1 MTAPGNLF
9 DNIYSSRSPSGTS
22 NMFDSIYKRP
32 ETEEEKRQREERER
46 QAEARRQAE
55 AASRPGPDAPSWLGT
70 QARANVAG
78 LARMGL
84 NTLARAAG
92 YADVIT
98 PERFR
103 SGMAPKFEEMAQ
115 QVTERLAPQDQRRRQ
130 EFESG
135 VAGAEL
141 TGELLKYYAT
151 GRGAQALPAV
161 RQAVSKMVPAQARL
175 AKATAAGTGA
185 FTLGAIEDIGT
196 RPETSLGALGA
207 MGARAVGSVNVPGMG
222 QVSLEPAAQQLER
235 LAQTPTG
242 RAFIGTVAGAIPETA
257 FAGAARVFGAG
268 RRMTGSAMDQLRQS
282 FARRPAVEDVTARS
296 VTPPVDEAA
305 RAAATER
312 LMAEQPSPIS
322 QAMRQFQEFRAGY
335 GPRALELPV
344 RPEAP
349 AAPSVREGIEA
360 MRDPFVRQ
368 ARAEQAIAEN
378 AAQVAAGREGY
389 SQMVRGAR
397 EAQLGTQAEIAARE
411 AQAAQDA
418 LNAPTIAQ
426 RSVLE
431 RLRERAPGIGI
442 GLAQAGLG
450 AGAGYA
456 AGETPEERAYLAS
469 IGAGLAGVPRLGA
482 RAGVP
487 SIPQEVRSVGRFGFV
502 RLPETYT
509 PNLALETEHVANVLA
524 RTEPI
529 LSRIGA
535 RTQEAV
541 NGAGLFGGDVSPNSI
556 MRFAE
561 NAPDEELRTAAAVR
575 GLAFGQD
582 QQLWYRKARP
592 EEPNTTAA
600 FVLTGK
606 DFAELPDEAIDA
618 IVTRLRADDALG
630 PYGGATRDGNHLLAL
645 NLKRYTGMDDE
656 QFGRAVRR
664 AVDEIGDAYD
674 IDVYPSAYY
683 AEHLDGSA
691 DYVRAIGR
699 RPDALRAARDAIV
712 DAEPEY
718 LRYAQAT
725 GADVDVARREIA
737 DRVESLDRLLQQVE
751 QPPPLGRTQDTVPV
765 AQAARQVYSM
775 FPRLRAQRDE
785 VVVPE
790 MVTRLNTMVDDLVN
804 QNVIPR
810 EMAQDFYRGAT
821 LDQRQIARLA
831 LPELR
836 EDPKYTLY
844 TVVNSILSSGQQVP
858 VETRQGLNVFDQYL
872 KTGRFSILNPEDVQY
887 KQAVTGGKKGFTG
900 ERGTGLLGEAM
911 AASPR
916 TLNHEQA
923 LARLDALVQAFGEEG
938 AVEALVEGVPIMAGR
953 TVKEERPAL
962 VYLFGPKIG
971 QYAMDKLGIPGGG
984 KSTIDLWM
992 ARLDYA
998 LRGDAGAIQ
1007 GNKLNDTVLP
1017 TMRRRMQGVLAEFA
1031 KQNNMPESS
1040 AQALAWYAIKN
1051 AFRNAGGR
1059 EKRLAYATLG
1069 SATTEAM
1076 MTPPGRQFAEPL
1088 AQGLTRRGAYEQAA
1102 EGWNDPRLREFARR
1116 TGREG
1121 TIAPMQGAFAGK
1133 VFDIGGALGEG
1144 LRTPMG
1150 RRLAAKGGV
1159 IGAGELVETIG
1170 ESEEGSPQLR
1180 ATGQAMKVLGGASLI
1195 YPALKRG
1202 GKAAGGA
1209 VRDAMAQ
1216 TPQGRRML
1224 GMISK
1229 DIQTDPR
1236 VKEIVENGVLAAA
1249 RDKALGRELIAEA
1262 QRVGGPEV
1270 ERIISDIVEQ
1280 ERFEKAVLNPDD
1292 MAAAIAV
1299 ANRIADAVQDRGRRA
1314 VSAGLMSEATYRKRE
1329 RTWLPRMYGKY
1340 EGQGVM
1346 AETPS
1351 GVRTEPYRI
1360 EDFKRRLD
1368 LTPEQRNEL
1377 GEIREISYRLAEA
1390 FGPGGRNIAT
1400 ANMFQ
1405 QLADVPGV
1413 VEPRYKQA
1421 VDAVIAARQAED
1433 VARQA
1438 GNADATREAA
1448 RARLEAKAQLETI
1461 RKEFAKGD
1469 QYVTLPD
1476 TPGLGVL
1483 RKAVVRRDAADFL
1496 VNVDDFEDTRGTWNK
1511 LLQTWKKI
1519 KTVYNLSTH
1528 GGNFASNAGVAQM
1541 NGLWIPLQPYYLKKA
1556 ADAFD
1561 PSIVRDIART
1571 TAGGVAGVAMG
1582 ETPEERLKYGIAGA
1596 GIAAG
1601 APTALRRAGIV
1612 KGKPP
1617 AIKYDPDVKY
1627 LTENGVLERGLPLY
1641 GVLPVKGLADDKAAL
1656 RTLMRTT
1663 RPETRKALEEQ
1674 GLKAMGNVEL
1684 AARKLDA
1691 TVTRAYSL
1699 EDGIYRVAL
1708 FKYLKDKGVSNEQA
1722 LVQVKEAFPSY
1733 ETRSPILKAIKNIYS
1748 PFVMFTA
1755 KYVPAM
1761 VDKIMEHPE
1770 RWVLL
1775 AALWGGLDEASRREY
1790 GAVDPKDLPENQ
1802 RNYNYLIPGRI
1813 QVDAIAR
1820 PAFEALGVQVPEGDK
1835 YTFDVARWT
1844 PFSAFTGS
1852 PAPGMVASQLDIGL
1866 PAIAQP
1872 GGPAVDLAAL
1882 ALGVDPFTGE
1892 KTIQPGMSGREKA
1905 LAVAGQAASIATPSM
1920 ASFQIP
1926 RIMKDLERGDAAAA
1940 ATDALALV
1948 GLRPQVV
1955 RKGLQ
1960 GIRERK
1966 KYEDAVR
1973 SIKTR
1978 RNIELRKSK
1987 DPEYRRQITE
1997 EAARNILREAEKF
2010 KAIMNPEVP

>member
-9 DNIYSSRSPSGTS
+9 DNIYSSRTPSGTS

-55 AASRPGPDAPSWLGT
+55 LASRPGPDAPSWLGT
-70 QARANVAG
+70 QARASAAG

-84 NTLARAAG
+84 GTLSRAAG
-92 YADVIT
+92 ALDVIT

-103 SGMAPKFEEMAQ
+103 SGMAPKFEQMAQ

-130 EFESG
+130 EFEAG
-135 VAGAEL
+135 TAGAEL

-151 GRGAQALPAV
+151 GRGTQAIPAV
-161 RQAVSKMVPAQARL
+161 RQALGRIG
-175 AKATAAGTGA
+175 AAGAGGFA
-185 FTLGAIEDIGT
+185 LGAAEDIGT

-207 MGARAVGSVNVPGMG
+207 MGARAVGSLNVPGMG
-222 QVSLEPAAQQLER
+222 PVSLEPAAQQLER

-242 RAFIGTVAGAIPETA
+242 RAFTGAVAGAIPEA
-257 FAGAARVFGAG
+257 AIAGAAGI
-268 RRMTGSAMDQLRQS
+268 RRMTSPMMDQLRQS
-282 FARRPAVEDVTARS
+282 FGRRPAVEDVTARA

-312 LMAEQPSPIS
+312 LMAEPGSPIS
-322 QAMRQFQEFRAGY
+322 QAMRQFETFRAGY

-349 AAPSVREGIEA
+349 AAPSVQEAIDA
-360 MRDPFVRQ
+360 MRQPFVGR
-368 ARAEQAIAEN
+368 ARAERMLAEN
-378 AAQVAAGREGY
+378 AAQVEAGREGY
-389 SQMVRGAR
+389 RQTVRGAR

-431 RLRERAPGIGI
+431 RLRERAPGLGI

-482 RAGVP
+482 RGGVP

-509 PNLALETEHVANVLA
+509 PNLALETEHVANVIA

-600 FVLTGK
+600 FVLTGR

-656 QFGRAVRR
+656 QFGQAVRR

-725 GADVDVARREIA
+725 GADVDAARREIA

-775 FPRLRAQRDE
+775 FPRIRAQRDE

-790 MVTRLNTMVDDLVN
+790 MVTRLSTMVDDLVN
-804 QNVIPR
+804 QGVIPR

-872 KTGRFSILNPEDVQY
+872 RTGRFSILNPEDAQY
-887 KQAVTGGKKGFTG
+887 KQALTGGKKGFTG

-1031 KQNNMPESS
+1031 AQNNMPESS

-1059 EKRLAYATLG
+1059 EKRMAYATLG

-1133 VFDIGGALGEG
+1133 VFEATGALGEG
-1144 LRTPMG
+1144 LRTPAG
-1150 RRLAAKGGV
+1150 RQIATQAGLGAAGYTLGQ
-1159 IGAGELVETIG
+1159 
-1170 ESEEGSPQLR
+1170 SEDERLR
-1180 ATGQAMKVLGGASLI
+1180 ATGQQMMGLAALSMA
-1195 YPALKRG
+1195 YPALKQAGKYG
-1202 GKAAGGA
+1202 GIRA
-1209 VRDAMAQ
+1209 RDALAQ
-1216 TPQGRRML
+1216 TESGRKVL
-1224 GMISK
+1224 NTLSY
-1229 DIQTDPR
+1229 DILADPR
-1236 VKEIVENGVLAAA
+1236 VKSMVEEATTEMARYRAIGQQLAAEA
-1249 RDKALGRELIAEA
+1249 RALGP
-1262 QRVGGPEV
+1262 QGDRVV
-1270 ERIISDIVEQ
+1270 SDIVER
-1280 ERFEKAVLNPDD
+1280 ESFEQAMSPDD

-1299 ANRIADAVQDRGRRA
+1299 ANRVADAVQ
-1314 VSAGLMSEATYRKRE
+1314 GLGQEKVGLGLLSPETFAKRE
-1329 RTWLPRMYGKY
+1329 RTYLPRRYGRY
-1340 EGQGVM
+1340 AGEEAAGAVQPEDFLTTAPQYGQGK
-1346 AETPS
+1346 TF
-1351 GVRTEPYRI
+1351 RI
-1360 EDFKRRLD
+1360 KGEKQRLD
-1368 LTPEQRNEL
+1368 LTPEQRLEL
-1377 GEIREISYRLAEA
+1377 GEIREASYRIADA
-1390 FGPGGRNIAT
+1390 FGKGGKDIAS
-1400 ANMFQ
+1400 ARLFKG
-1405 QLADVPGV
+1405 LSDIPGV
-1413 VEPRYKQA
+1413 IEPRYKAATDEALEARRLRDVARERGDADAARDANQA
-1421 VDAVIAARQAED
+1421 YLAARQKAAQIAEEF
-1433 VARQA
+1433 
-1438 GNADATREAA
+1438 TRGGE
-1448 RARLEAKAQLETI
+1448 
-1461 RKEFAKGD
+1461 
-1469 QYVTLPD
+1469 YVKLPD
-1476 TPGLGVL
+1476 TNALGVL
-1483 RKAVVRRDAADFL
+1483 KNAVVRKDVADYL
-1496 VNVDDFEDTRGTWNK
+1496 NNVPSFSDTRTTWAK
-1511 LLQTWKKI
+1511 LFQAWKRI
-1519 KTVYNLSTH
+1519 HTVYNPGTH
-1528 GGNFASNAGVAQM
+1528 VGNFVSNAAMVHMG
-1541 NGLWIPLQPYYLKKA
+1541 GLPVPQQPAYLAKA
-1556 ADAFD
+1556 AQGLKNYDA
-1561 PSIVRDIART
+1561 
-1571 TAGGVAGVAMG
+1571 
-1582 ETPEERLKYGIAGA
+1582 
-1596 GIAAG
+1596 
-1601 APTALRRAGIV
+1601 
-1612 KGKPP
+1612 
-1617 AIKYDPDVKY
+1617 DVKF
-1627 LTENGVLERGLPLY
+1627 LTEQGVLERGLPLY
-1641 GVLPVKGLADDKAAL
+1641 GDIPVKGKAQDEAAL
-1656 RTLMRTT
+1656 RALARTT
-1663 RPETRKALEEQ
+1663 RPETRAALEKQ
-1674 GLKAMGNVEL
+1674 GLKPMGTAEMRARQLGAKVE
-1684 AARKLDA
+1684 
-1691 TVTRAYSL
+1691 RAYAL
-1699 EDGIYRVAL
+1699 EDGVYRVAL
-1708 FKYLKDKGVSNEQA
+1708 FKKFRADGMDPKA
-1722 LVQVKEAFPSY
+1722 AADQVMKVLPGY
-1733 ETRSPILKAIKNIYS
+1733 DTRSPLLTGLRNTVS
-1748 PFVMFTA
+1748 PFVLYPA
-1755 KYVPAM
+1755 KYIPTALDM
-1761 VDKIMEHPE
+1761 IMQHPE
-1770 RWVLL
+1770 RWVAL
-1775 AALWGGLDEASRREY
+1775 AVLWGGLDQMSRRKYE
-1790 GAVDPKDLPENQ
+1790 PLEQKDLPPNQ
-1802 RNYNYLIPGRI
+1802 RSLGYLVPGRI

-1820 PAFEALGVQVPEGDK
+1820 PAFEALGVQVPAGDK

-1844 PFSAFTGS
+1844 PFSALTGS
-1852 PAPGMVASQLDIGL
+1852 PAPGSIATQISEDIPGIL
-1866 PAIAQP
+1866 QP
-1872 GGPAVDLAAL
+1872 GGPIQDIGAL
-1882 ALGVDPFTGE
+1882 MVNRDPFTGE
-1892 KTIQPGMSGREKA
+1892 PIIQPGMTAGEKA
-1905 LAVAGQAASIATPSM
+1905 QAIGGRAASLALPSV

-1926 RIMKDLERGDAAAA
+1926 RVARDIVRGDPAAAA
-1940 ATDALALV
+1940 LDVMGVV

-1955 RKGLQ
+1955 KPGVQ
-1960 GIRERK
+1960 EIREQR
-1966 KYEDAVR
+1966 KYEEA
-1973 SIKTR
+1973 R
-1978 RNIELRKSK
+1978 RRILLEARIELMRNQRPERVDAINEKAFRKL
-1987 DPEYRRQITE
+1987 
-1997 EAARNILREAEKF
+1997 EAAAAKYR
-2010 KAIMNPEVP
+2010 KALGYENE

>member
-9 DNIYSSRSPSGTS
+9 DNIYSSRTPSGAS

-32 ETEEEKRQREERER
+32 ETEEEKRQRQERER

-55 AASRPGPDAPSWLGT
+55 IASRPGPDAPSWLGT
-70 QARANVAG
+70 QARASAAG

-84 NTLARAAG
+84 GTLSRAAG
-92 YADVIT
+92 ALDVIT

-130 EFESG
+130 EFEAG
-135 VAGAEL
+135 TAGAEL

-151 GRGAQALPAV
+151 GRGAQAIPAA
-161 RQAVSKMVPAQARL
+161 RQALGRIG
-175 AKATAAGTGA
+175 AAGAGGFA
-185 FTLGAIEDIGT
+185 LGAAEDIGT

-282 FARRPAVEDVTARS
+282 FGRRPSVEDVTARA

-389 SQMVRGAR
+389 RQTVRGAR

-431 RLRERAPGIGI
+431 RLRERAPGLGI
-442 GLAQAGLG
+442 GLAQAGTG
-450 AGAGYA
+450 AGIGFA
-456 AGETPEERAYLAS
+456 AGETPEERAQFAMLA
-469 IGAGLAGVPRLGA
+469 AGVAGVPRLGGELA
-482 RAGVP
+482 P
-487 SIPQEVRSVGRFGFV
+487 MIPQEVRATGRFGFV
-502 RLPETYT
+502 RLPENAV
-509 PNLALETEHVANVLA
+509 PNMALEQDHLQRVLQV
-524 RTEPI
+524 TEPI
-529 LSRIGA
+529 LRNVVAPSVERPVGIGYYK
-535 RTQEAV
+535 RV
-541 NGAGLFGGDVSPNSI
+541 RSPNSQ
-556 MRFAE
+556 MHFDAT
-561 NAPDEELRTAAAVR
+561 ASDEAVRKTAAVQ
-575 GLAFGQD
+575 GLSYGQD
-582 QQLWYRKARP
+582 AQVWLREARP
-592 EEPNTTAA
+592 EDTRNVVTGIRIHEPNKA
-600 FVLTGK
+600 
-606 DFAELPDEAIDA
+606 P
-618 IVTRLRADDALG
+618 
-630 PYGGATRDGNHLLAL
+630 L
-645 NLKRYTGMDDE
+645 NP
-656 QFGRAVRR
+656 Q
-664 AVDEIGDAYD
+664 AVDEVIEGLKAPEMFGEDAAAT
-674 IDVYPSAYY
+674 IDKNGHLLVMNFSDMSDQEFRVKMEALLQNVVPRHNIDARFTNFYSEY
-683 AEHLDGSA
+683 LDGPTA
-691 DYVRAIGR
+691 YLRVIGR
-699 RPDALRAARDAIV
+699 DRDALQRARDAIV
-712 DAEPEY
+712 GAGPEY
-718 LRYAQAT
+718 RRYAEAM
-725 GADVDVARREIA
+725 GADGAAVEREVAA
-737 DRVESLDRLLQQVE
+737 RVESLDRLIRQVD
-751 QPPPLGRTQDTVPV
+751 QPPPLGEKAGRITVAEAAEKVYRQFTPLP
-765 AQAARQVYSM
+765 AQQ
-775 FPRLRAQRDE
+775 DE

-790 MVTRLNTMVDDLVN
+790 MVNRFEKLVDDLVT
-804 QNVIPR
+804 QGVIPR
-810 EMAQDFYRGAT
+810 EMAQDWYRGAT
-821 LDQRQIARLA
+821 LDQRKIARLA

-844 TVVNSILSSGQQVP
+844 TIVNSILSSGQKVP
-858 VETRQGLNVFDQYL
+858 VESRQGLNVFNQYL
-872 KTGRFSILNPEDVQY
+872 KTKRFSILDPEGAQY
-887 KQAVTGGKKGFTG
+887 KQALTGGKKGFTG
-900 ERGTGLLGEAM
+900 WRGGGLGEAM

-923 LARLDALVQAFGEEG
+923 LARLDSLVQAYGEEG
-938 AVEALVEGVPIMAGR
+938 AIEALVGTVPIMGPGGKV
-953 TVKEERPAL
+953 VKEERPAL

-992 ARLDYA
+992 ARMDYA
-998 LRGDAGAIQ
+998 LRGDPSAIR

-1017 TMRRRMQGVLAEFA
+1017 TMRRRMQSVLAEFA
-1031 KQNNMPESS
+1031 ARHNMPESG
-1040 AQALAWYAIKN
+1040 AQALGWYAIKN
-1051 AFRNAGGR
+1051 AFRNAGAK
-1059 EKRLAYATLG
+1059 EDRLAYATLG
-1069 SATTEAM
+1069 SGTTEAM
-1076 MTPPGRQFAEPL
+1076 LTGAGELPPAPL
-1088 AQGLTRRGAYEQAA
+1088 AQGLMTPGSYERAI
-1102 EGWNDPRLREFARR
+1102 EGWDDSTLRKFAKA

-1121 TIAPMQGAFAGK
+1121 TIRPTAGPFTGK

-1144 LRTPMG
+1144 LRTPEG

-1170 ESEEGSPQLR
+1170 EGEEGSPQLR

-1270 ERIISDIVEQ
+1270 ERIISDIVER
-1280 ERFEKAVLNPDD
+1280 ERFESAVLNPDD

-1405 QLADVPGV
+1405 QLSDVPGV

-1421 VDAVIAARQAED
+1421 VDAVVA
-1433 VARQA
+1433 ARQA

-1448 RARLEAKAQLETI
+1448 RSRLEAKAQLETI

-1582 ETPEERLKYGIAGA
+1582 ETPEERLKYGVAGA

-1601 APTALRRAGIV
+1601 APTALRRAGIL

-1674 GLKAMGNVEL
+1674 GLKPMGNVEL

-1708 FKYLKDKGVSNEQA
+1708 FKYLKDRGVSNEQA

-1775 AALWGGLDEASRREY
+1775 AALWGGLDDASRREY

-1872 GGPAVDLAAL
+1872 GGPAIDLAAL

-1892 KTIQPGMSGREKA
+1892 KTIQPGMSGRERA
-1905 LAVAGQAASIATPSM
+1905 MAVAGQAASIATPSM

-1955 RKGLQ
+1955 RKGIQ

-1978 RNIELRKSK
+1978 RNIELRKSR
-1987 DPEYRRQITE
+1987 DPEYRRRITE
-1997 EAARNILREAEKF
+1997 EAAQNILREAEKY
-2010 KAIMNPEVP
+2010 KAIINPEVP